1 MSDYAI
7 TTQGLTK
14 KYGHFVAVNHVDM
27 HIPEGSIYGFVGEN
41 GSGKTTIMRL
51 LMGLARPSEGE
62 YQLFDVSNKDRHIY
76 DVRQKISAIVEAPSL
91 VPTMT
96 ARDNLKFACM
106 YYGVRD
112 LKVIDEILQM
122 VGLKDTGKKKVKNF
136 SLGMR
141 QRLGI
146 AVLLLNNPQLLLLDE
161 PMNGLDPQGIAD
173 LREIIINLNKKGI
186 TILISS
192 HILSELEKVATHW
205 GFISHGNLIQEIS
218 AEDLLKTCQK
228 SIEVYHSDGDKL
240 EKALRDLGIKR
251 FENVGNNH
259 YRIYDEG
266 VKVTDL
272 LVSLRKSGLEI
283 ESVRTLDINI
293 EDYYLSLVA
302 RGGANND

>member
-1 MSDYAI
+1 MSEYAI
-7 TTQGLTK
+7 VTHGLTK
-14 KYGHFVAVNHVDM
+14 KYGHFTAVDHVDM
-27 HIPEGSIYGFVGEN
+27 HIPVGSIYGFVGEN

-62 YQLFDVSNKDRHIY
+62 YQLFDVNNKDRKIY
-76 DVRQKISAIVEAPSL
+76 DVRQQISAIVEAPSL

-112 LKVIDEILQM
+112 FKVIDEILQL

-146 AVLLLNNPQLLLLDE
+146 AVLLLNKPQLLLLDE

-173 LREIIINLNKKGI
+173 LREIIINLNKQGI

-192 HILSELEKVATHW
+192 HILSELEKVATYW
-205 GFISHGNLIQEIS
+205 GFINHGNLIQEIS
-218 AEDLLKTCQK
+218 ADDLLKSCQK
-228 SIEVYHSDGDKL
+228 SIEIYHHDGEKL
-240 EKALRDLGIKR
+240 EKALKDLGFKR
-251 FENVGNNH
+251 LENVGNNH
-259 YRIYDEG
+259 FRIYDEG

-272 LVSLRKSGLEI
+272 LISLRKSGLEI
-283 ESVRTLDINI
+283 ESVRTIDINI

-302 RGGANND
+302 RGGVNNG